1 MTEESL
7 VVDRDCP
14 AFFFVFGTFT
24 FETPLGL
31 VSVDRL
37 SSSRA
42 VLLSDC
48 VVVLELRGSDTNGVE
63 PEGRSSEGTLVAP
76 GDPSETCWDL
86 AASIKAR
93 TLFFLGLAMVGD
105 FDWAGPEGGTAADSF
120 CFFFSVGGGGDDC
133 EGDAAVVFD
142 SVCVDLVS

>member
-24 FETPLGL
+24 LETPLGL
-31 VSVDRL
+31 VSGDRW
-37 SSSRA
+37 S
-42 VLLSDC
+42 VLRSVC
-48 VVVLELRGSDTNGVE
+48 VVVLDLRGSDTN
-63 PEGRSSEGTLVAP
+63 EGRSSEGTLVAP

-93 TLFFLGLAMVGD
+93 TLFFLGLAMGGD
-105 FDWAGPEGGTAADSF
+105 SDWAGPEGATAADSF
-120 CFFFSVGGGGDDC
+120 WFFFSVGGGGDDR
-133 EGDAAVVFD
+133 EGDAAVFFD
-142 SVCVDLVS
+142 SVRVDPVS

>member
-24 FETPLGL
+24 LGL
-31 VSVDRL
+31 VSADRL
-37 SSSRA
+37 SSSRS

-76 GDPSETCWDL
+76 ADPSETRWDL

-105 FDWAGPEGGTAADSF
+105 SDWAGPEGGTAADSF

-133 EGDAAVVFD
+133 EAAVFFD